1 MIGLPFIELKRPKLN
16 MIFKRNLN
24 RFLGNPS
31 YVSFMYVFLT
41 KFLIFML
48 LTLIFHCRI
57 NNVVSVSFNR
67 GPSGKPLLVMVASS

>member
-1 MIGLPFIELKRPKLN
+1 MIGFPFIELKRPVLN

-48 LTLIFHCRI
+48 MLFQFLLIEDLPE
-57 NNVVSVSFNR
+57 NLS
-67 GPSGKPLLVMVASS
+67 

>member
-1 MIGLPFIELKRPKLN
+1 MFCPKQGIYELLNVWATYFRAFNDWASVLIEFKRPMLN

-31 YVSFMYVFLT
+31 QVSFMYVFLT

-48 LTLIFHCRI
+48 LT
-57 NNVVSVSFNR
+57 FNI
-67 GPSGKPLLVMVASS
+67 SL